1 MGLVWHPSS
10 GRPWNGGAV
19 NTREIRTSL
28 DSELYREL
36 ESAMLNHTLYEG
48 CYVMQYSEHN
58 EHEGKVAVFLLREV
72 N

>member
-1 MGLVWHPSS
+1 M
-10 GRPWNGGAV
+10 
-19 NTREIRTSL
+19 NTGEIRTSL

-36 ESAMLNHTLYEG
+36 ESAMLNHTLYDG